1 LRLRASKPS
10 LRLSIHDPSP
20 GNLPQRAV
28 VCRACDAYATA
39 EFDEYVAVV
48 DNDESL
54 RRSLSRFLRAGHFQP
69 IAYES
74 AEAFLA
80 DTKNPKLDC
89 LVLDIQLKTN

>member
-1 LRLRASKPS
+1 MLL
-10 LRLSIHDPSP
+10 
-20 GNLPQRAV
+20 
-28 VCRACDAYATA
+28 A

-48 DNDESL
+48 ENDENL

-69 IAYES
+69 IACAS

-80 DTKNPKLDC
+80 DTKHPKLDC